1 MDEQTSLNEI
11 ETPGNLADSTTVM
24 PTGLGGND
32 AAAALSAKAH
42 IATMVCGLNMM
53 AAVARTTGKS
63 WSHVYK
69 VKGCLKS
76 SCPPNITGCQ

>member
-1 MDEQTSLNEI
+1 MVVYASSVHSLNQTMDKQTSLNEI

-42 IATMVCGLNMM
+42 TATRVCDLNMTV
-53 AAVARTTGKS
+53 AVAKTTGNS
-63 WSHVYK
+63 WGHVY
-69 VKGCLKS
+69 
-76 SCPPNITGCQ
+76 IR